1 MNTRFA
7 VATHIL
13 AFLAH
18 SAGQPVS
25 SEVLAGSAGTHPVVV
40 RRLMGTL
47 RNAGLVRTQ
56 LGAGGGA
63 LLARASDCISL
74 LDVYEAMQEPEP
86 DLFAVGSTKPNAHCN
101 LGRVMQHTLE
111 DLLGSA
117 EQAMR
122 QALAAIS
129 VAQLAQ
135 ELASR
140 LPADCGCPGATADAA
155 THHSL

>member
-18 SAGQPVS
+18 SSGQPVS

-40 RRLMGTL
+40 RRLMSTL

-63 LLARASDCISL
+63 LLARSPESISL

-86 DLFAVGSTKPNAHCN
+86 DLFAVSSTKPNAHCN

-122 QALAAIS
+122 QALAAVS
-129 VAQLAQ
+129 VAQLMQ
-135 ELASR
+135 ELATR
-140 LPADCGCPGATADAA
+140 LPADCGCPGTA
-155 THHSL
+155 

>member
-13 AFLAH
+13 AFLAQ
-18 SAGQPVS
+18 SSGQPVS

-40 RRLMGTL
+40 RRLMSTL

-63 LLARASDCISL
+63 LLARSPESISL

-86 DLFAVGSTKPNAHCN
+86 DLFAVSSTKPNAHCN

-122 QALAAIS
+122 QALAAVS
-129 VAQLAQ
+129 VAQLMR
-135 ELASR
+135 ELATR
-140 LPADCGCPGATADAA
+140 IPADCGCPDSA
-155 THHSL
+155 

>member
-13 AFLAH
+13 AFLGH
-18 SAGQPVS
+18 SSGQPVS

-40 RRLMGTL
+40 RRLMGAL

-63 LLARASDCISL
+63 LLARAPESISL
-74 LDVYEAMQEPEP
+74 LDVYEAMREPEP
-86 DLFAVGSTKPNAHCN
+86 DLFAVNSTKPNAHCN

-122 QALAAIS
+122 QALAAVS
-129 VAQLAQ
+129 VAQLMQ
-135 ELASR
+135 ELATR
-140 LPADCGCPGATADAA
+140 IPPDCGCPETV
-155 THHSL
+155 

>member
-13 AFLAH
+13 AYLAH
-18 SAGQPVS
+18 AQGQPVS

-47 RNAGLVRTQ
+47 RTAGLVRTQ

-63 LLARASDCISL
+63 LLARPAAGISL
-74 LDVYEAMQEPEP
+74 LDVFEAMREREP
-86 DLFAVGSTKPNAHCN
+86 DLFAVNSTHPNAHCD

-111 DLLGSA
+111 DMLGSA
-117 EQAMR
+117 EQALRKALGAVSLEQVM
-122 QALAAIS
+122 QQLAA
-129 VAQLAQ
+129 
-135 ELASR
+135 R
-140 LPADCGCPGATADAA
+140 LPTDCGCSGSAA
-155 THHSL
+155 A